1 MNCEVNQ
8 VIQVTL
14 TMTATEALWLK
25 EITQNPMCD
34 EGDDRIIRT
43 EMFNALPSFKVLT
56 AAVVSEQAPKTN
68 E

>member
-1 MNCEVNQ
+1 
-8 VIQVTL
+8 
-14 TMTATEALWLK
+14 MTATEALWLK